1 MTKAVA
7 LILAVLAQPS
17 QLSQGPAHAPDGG
30 TRQIL
35 TSIVVPPLPNAPFTA
50 NVDTEWTQYLDDG
63 STRVIKNHRLIARDR
78 LGRIF
83 QERRTFGPDGSPMQ
97 SQLTSTEL
105 SEPSTHTIA
114 YCNARAHVCE
124 LRLYSAMTSTPLQ
137 LAGPSPNGS
146 SSLVRENLGTRTLN
160 GLDLVGTRE
169 TQTINSAAAGS
180 DRPLVIVK
188 EFWYSQLLGLNVLT
202 KRIDPRSGT
211 ELFTVT
217 DIRQSEP
224 DSGLFTMP
232 ADARIV
238 DLRAT
243 GAPRSLP

>member
-7 LILAVLAQPS
+7 LILAVLAQSS

-35 TSIVVPPLPNAPFTA
+35 TSIFVPALPNAPFTA
-50 NVDTEWTQYLDDG
+50 NVDTEWTQFLDDG
-63 STRVIKNHRLIARDR
+63 STRVIKNHRLIVRDG
-78 LGRIF
+78 LGRVF

-105 SEPSTHTIA
+105 SEPATHTIA
-114 YCNARAHVCE
+114 YCNARTRVCE
-124 LRLYSAMTSTPLQ
+124 LRFYGATTSAPLQ
-137 LAGPSPNGS
+137 PARLSPNGS
-146 SSLVRENLGTRTLN
+146 GSLVRENLGTRTLN

-169 TQTINSAAAGS
+169 TQTISSAAAGS
-180 DRPLVIVK
+180 DRPLVVVK

-202 KRIDPRSGT
+202 KRVDPRSGT

-217 DIRQSEP
+217 DIRQAEP
-224 DSGLFTMP
+224 DQRLFTMP
-232 ADARIV
+232 TDARVV
-238 DLRAT
+238 DLRPTA
-243 GAPRSLP
+243 APRSPQ